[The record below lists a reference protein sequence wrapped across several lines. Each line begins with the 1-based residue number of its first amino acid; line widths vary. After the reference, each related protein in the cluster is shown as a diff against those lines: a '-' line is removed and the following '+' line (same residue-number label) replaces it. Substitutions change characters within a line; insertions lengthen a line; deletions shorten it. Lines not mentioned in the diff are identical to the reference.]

1 MPNKIELRLEHSEDV
16 VTITL
21 DIDKYAAMPWKSR
34 KRAAKDAG
42 KNLEAMLKACAPP
55 K

>member
-1 MPNKIELRLEHSEDV
+1 MPNNIDLREGV
-16 VTITL
+16 ATITL
-21 DIDKYAAMPWKSR
+21 DLNKYAAMPWNSR

-42 KNLEAMLKACAPP
+42 KNLEAMLKAYAPP